1 MPSCH
6 VLRVFDLNKGVV
18 GWGALPRSV
27 LQPGSADANT
37 SLCVVWTR
45 APGCG
50 RRPIFETT
58 PAHRTQS
65 VIHRSAP
72 APPSRC
78 SAGDLWDIGFAQS
91 HWYLHD
97 WGSSSVAAGGKN
109 ETLTMLKKLV
119 CPSRADS
126 ADAEPNTHKE
136 PAQLH
141 TFPPVGRSSNA
152 FNRQTPISA
161 SADPQT
167 DIKRISFP
175 RLVAPF
181 SLQLRRHQ
189 WFPQSISI
197 RGTDHTLEYRS
208 SGPGSATKTLRRAMS
223 LSPINLKILVLGER

>member
-1 MPSCH
+1 
-6 VLRVFDLNKGVV
+6 VFDLNKGVL

-27 LQPGSADANT
+27 LQPGTSADANT
-37 SLCVVWTR
+37 WLCVVWTR

-58 PAHRTQS
+58 SAHRTQS

-126 ADAEPNTHKE
+126 ADAQPNTHNFTPSRPLDAHATRSTGKPRFL
-136 PAQLH
+136 PAS
-141 TFPPVGRSSNA
+141 TR
-152 FNRQTPISA
+152 
-161 SADPQT
+161 
-167 DIKRISFP
+167 KRISFP
-175 RLVAPF
+175 RAVAPF
-181 SLQLRRHQ
+181 SQQLRRHQ

-197 RGTDHTLEYRS
+197 RATDHTLEYRS

-223 LSPINLKILVLGER
+223 LSPINLK